1 MNRPTNP
8 FSRLHQPPRQAEC
21 ATHGSYLASP
31 LLNDH
36 WTGCPQCSEAEIGQL
51 RAKEE
56 ALKASEDEARWNQRV
71 LDAGIPLRFQD
82 RTLETYVPDNVGA
95 ERALAFALDYA
106 RQFVANLTRGTSCV
120 FVGKPGTGKTH
131 LAIGIALHIMREG
144 RSARYLTVQRAVR
157 RIKDTWNRESK
168 ERESDALRWM
178 TEVDFLILDEIGVQF
193 GSDFE
198 KNLLFEV
205 LNARYESRRPSVILS
220 NLNQQEVQGYLGER
234 VVDRIREDGG
244 RVITFDW
251 ASHRRQGVSQ
261 HGAGAG
267 A

>member
-1 MNRPTNP
+1 MNPRTNP

-21 ATHGSYLASP
+21 AAHGAYLASP

-36 WTGCPQCSEAEIGQL
+36 WTGCPQCNEAEIGQL
-51 RAKEE
+51 KARDA
-56 ALKASEDEARWNQRV
+56 ALKEAEDLERWNQRV
-71 LDAGIPLRFQD
+71 VDAGIPPRFQD
-82 RTLETYVPDNVGA
+82 RTLESYSADNPGA
-95 ERALAFALDYA
+95 ERALAFAKTYA
-106 RQFVANLTRGTSCV
+106 QQFASNLGRGTSCI

-144 RSARYLTVQRAVR
+144 RTARYLTVQRAVR
-157 RIKDTWNRESK
+157 KIKDTWNRESK

-205 LNARYESRRPSVILS
+205 LNARYENRRPSVILS
-220 NLNQQEVQGYLGER
+220 NLNQNEVQTYLGER

-251 ASHRRQGVSQ
+251 ASHRRQGIP
-261 HGAGAG
+261 
-267 A
+267 